1 MTRPTQDTSGG
12 DQISRTGLSPSMT
25 PPFQTDSAILSLSYS
40 TMKSYNPSPKIKLVW
55 ALPLSLAATYGI
67 DFSFCSS
74 GYLDV
79 SVLQVGY
86 MNLWIQ
92 FTYVRG
98 STGQLLFNGSP

>member
-40 TMKSYNPSPKIKLVW
+40 TMKSYYPSPKIKLVW

-92 FTYVRG
+92 FTYVRE

>member
-1 MTRPTQDTSGG
+1 MDLADSVKVSRDSTYSGYF
-12 DQISRTGLSPSMT
+12 

-67 DFSFCSS
+67 DFSFSSS

-86 MNLWIQ
+86 VCLWIQ
-92 FTYVRG
+92 HTNVRG
-98 STGQLLFNGSP
+98 STDQLLFNESP

>member
-12 DQISRTGLSPSMT
+12 RRISRTGLSPSMT
-25 PPFQTDSAILSLSYS
+25 PPFQTDSAIQQLANS
-40 TMKSYNPSPKIKLVW
+40 TMKSYYPSSKIGLVW

-86 MNLWIQ
+86 AYLWIQ
-92 FTYVRG
+92 YAQVRE
-98 STGQLLFNGSP
+98 STGQLLFNESP

>member
-12 DQISRTGLSPSMT
+12 RRISRTGLSPSMT
-25 PPFQTDSAILSLSYS
+25 PPFQTDSAIQQLANS
-40 TMKSYNPSPKIKLVW
+40 TMKSYYPSSKIGLVW

-67 DFSFCSS
+67 DFSFSSS

-86 MNLWIQ
+86 VRLWIQ
-92 FTYVRG
+92 HTNVRG
-98 STGQLLFNGSP
+98 STDQLLFNESP

>member
-12 DQISRTGLSPSMT
+12 DWISRTGLSPSMT
-25 PPFQTDSAILSLSYS
+25 PPFQTDSAIATQFLI
-40 TMKSYNPSPKIKLVW
+40 KSYYPGSKMDPVW

-92 FTYVRG
+92 FTYVRE